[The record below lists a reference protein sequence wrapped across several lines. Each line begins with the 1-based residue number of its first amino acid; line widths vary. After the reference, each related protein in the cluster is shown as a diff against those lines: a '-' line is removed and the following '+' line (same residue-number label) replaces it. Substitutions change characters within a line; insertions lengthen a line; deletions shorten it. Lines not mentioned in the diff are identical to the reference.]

1 MKNSIQKAFIS
12 FGFWTAISRVF
23 GFIRD
28 ILLAATLGAGPVS
41 DAFFIAFKFLNPSIL
56 KALAPPIIEAFAEAK
71 TKEGLSSGP
80 LGTGWHEAISDFLKL
95 FKIILFFLF
104 IN

>member
-1 MKNSIQKAFIS
+1 MESKAIMSAPNSDNFSTSLNKGVIIIGCFLLTLFLMAITGKFKFFFIS
-12 FGFWTAISRVF
+12 
-23 GFIRD
+23 
-28 ILLAATLGAGPVS
+28 
-41 DAFFIAFKFLNPSIL
+41 FKFLNPSIL

-95 FKIILFFLF
+95 FKII
-104 IN
+104 